1 LFEFGFLRALGYGLE
16 LDRDIRSGEPL
27 QAEGSYL
34 FELENGPMR
43 VSEPASDH
51 EGFRG
56 RDLISLREQVL
67 DDADSLRAA
76 KRLLARALNSYLGD
90 RPLKSR
96 GVFKDIVDRGLGR

>member
-1 LFEFGFLRALGYGLE
+1 
-16 LDRDIRSGEPL
+16 
-27 QAEGSYL
+27 
-34 FELENGPMR
+34 
-43 VSEPASDH
+43 
-51 EGFRG
+51 
-56 RDLISLREQVL
+56 L